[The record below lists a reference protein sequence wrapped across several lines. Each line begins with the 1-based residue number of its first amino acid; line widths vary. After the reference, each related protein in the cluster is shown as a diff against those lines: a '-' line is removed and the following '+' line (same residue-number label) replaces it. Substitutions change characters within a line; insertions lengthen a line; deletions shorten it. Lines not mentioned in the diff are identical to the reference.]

1 MSDNNTTPVPAT
13 DFIRNII
20 REDLTSG
27 KHQQIVTRFPPEPN
41 GHLHIGHAKS
51 IHLNFG
57 VANEFAG
64 KCFMRFDDTNP
75 VKEDEQYVE
84 GILKDVRW
92 LGYDWGENLT
102 YASDY
107 FEQLYEFAEELI
119 QKGNAYVESLNAK
132 EIRDLR
138 GTLTE
143 PGKDS
148 PYRERSVEENLA
160 LFRKM
165 REGEYE
171 DGSLVLRAKI
181 DMSSPNINLRDPV
194 LYRIRKV
201 SHQRTGDK
209 WCIYPLYDFT
219 HGLSDALEGVTHSL
233 CTLEFEDHRPLY
245 NWILA
250 EVSAPCLPRQIEF
263 SRLNLRYSVLSK
275 RRLIQLVEEGH
286 VEGWDDPR
294 MLTLSGLRRRG
305 YPASAVRL
313 FCERIGISKSDNNI
327 EMNVLEDCAREEL
340 DKTAP
345 RAMAVLKPLKVVIT
359 NYPENQTEEFEPAR
373 HPKNPEMGSRK
384 VPFSREI
391 YIDQD
396 DFREDPP
403 PKYFRLSPGKEVR
416 LRYAYVIRCD
426 EVIYENSKVVELRCT
441 YDQATRSGAKAE
453 GRKVKG
459 IIHWVSAQH
468 AVTTEIRLYDR
479 LFAAPHPGRND
490 PEGNFLNDLNPE
502 SVEVINDCKAEPE
515 LSATVPEDVFQFERV
530 GYFCVDAT
538 NSRPD
543 ALVFN
548 RTVTLRDTWAKLEQE
563 QSGQNL
569 RT

>member
-1 MSDNNTTPVPAT
+1 MSDIEFSHKSAT
-13 DFIRNII
+13 DFIRKII
-20 REDLTSG
+20 REDLASG

-57 VANEFAG
+57 VANEFDG
-64 KCFMRFDDTNP
+64 YCFMRFDDTNP

-84 GILKDVRW
+84 GILNDVRW
-92 LGYDWGENLT
+92 LGYDWGERLT
-102 YASDY
+102 HASDY
-107 FEQLYEFAEELI
+107 FERLYEFAEELI
-119 QKGNAYVESLNAK
+119 QKGKAYVESLNAE
-132 EIRDLR
+132 EIRELR

-148 PYRERSVEENLA
+148 PYRVRSVEENMT

-165 REGEYE
+165 RGGEFE
-171 DGSLVLRAKI
+171 DGSYVLRAKI

-201 SHQRTGDK
+201 SHQRTANQ
-209 WCIYPLYDFT
+209 WCVYPLYDFT

-245 NWILA
+245 NWILE

-275 RRLIQLVEEGH
+275 RRLIQLVEEEH

-305 YPASAVRL
+305 YPAAAIRL
-313 FCERIGISKSDNNI
+313 FCERIGISKSENNI

-345 RAMAVLKPLKVVIT
+345 RVMAVLRPLKVVIT
-359 NYPENQTEEFEPAR
+359 DYPKNETEEFEPAR
-373 HPKNPEMGSRK
+373 HPKNPEMGTRTL
-384 VPFSREI
+384 PFSREI
-391 YIDQD
+391 YIDRD

-403 PKYFRLSPGKEVR
+403 PKYFRLAPGKEVR
-416 LRYAYVIRCD
+416 LRFAYVIRCN
-426 EVIYENSKVVELRCT
+426 EVIYENGKIIELRCT
-441 YDQATRSGAKAE
+441 YDKATRSGEKTE

-459 IIHWVSAQH
+459 IIHWVSIQH
-468 AVTTEIRLYDR
+468 SVSAEVRLYDR
-479 LFAAPHPGRND
+479 LFAAPYPGRDD
-490 PEGNFLNDLNPE
+490 PERDFLKDLNPE
-502 SVEVINDCKAEPE
+502 SVEIISKCKVEPALLE
-515 LSATVPEDVFQFERV
+515 AKPEDVFQFERV
-530 GYFCVDAT
+530 GYFCVDSKK
-538 NSRPD
+538 SRPE

-563 QSGQNL
+563 KNPQN
-569 RT
+569 

>member
-1 MSDNNTTPVPAT
+1 MSDNNSKAVQAN
-13 DFIRNII
+13 DFIRKII
-20 REDLTSG
+20 REDLASG
-27 KHQQIVTRFPPEPN
+27 KHQQIITRFPPEPN

-57 VANEFAG
+57 IAKEFEG

-75 VKEDEQYVE
+75 IKEDEEYVE

-92 LGYDWGENLT
+92 LGYDWSKSLT
-102 YASDY
+102 HASDY
-107 FEQLYEFAEELI
+107 FEQLYEFAEVLI
-119 QKGNAYVESLNAK
+119 QKDKAYVESLSTE
-132 EIRDLR
+132 EIREYR
-138 GTLTE
+138 GTLTSS
-143 PGKDS
+143 GKDS
-148 PYRERSVEENLA
+148 PYRERSVEENLS

-165 REGEYE
+165 RKGEY
-171 DGSLVLRAKI
+171 DDATLVLRAKI

-201 SHQRTGDK
+201 PHQRTANK

-245 NWILA
+245 NWILD
-250 EVSAPCLPRQIEF
+250 EVSAPCFPRQIEF
-263 SRLNLRYSVLSK
+263 SRLNLSYSVLSK
-275 RRLIQLVEEGH
+275 RKLIQLVEERH

-305 YPASAVRL
+305 YPASALHL
-313 FCERIGISKSDNNI
+313 FCERIGISKSENNI

-373 HPKNPEMGSRK
+373 HPKIPEMGSRK

-391 YIDQD
+391 YIDHD
-396 DFREDPP
+396 DFKEDPP

-426 EVIYENSKVVELRCT
+426 EVIYENGNVTELRCT
-441 YDQATRSGAKAE
+441 YDPKTRSGAKAE

-468 AVTTEIRLYDR
+468 SLNAEIRLYDR
-479 LFAAPHPGRND
+479 LFETPQPGRND
-490 PEGNFLNDLNPE
+490 PEGNYLNDLNRE
-502 SVEVINDCKAEPE
+502 SIKVINDCKTETE
-515 LSATVPEDVFQFERV
+515 LSNANLADVFQFERV
-530 GYFCVDAT
+530 GYFCVDAKE
-538 NSRPD
+538 SRQD
-543 ALVFN
+543 MLVFN

-563 QSGQNL
+563 YSIQD
-569 RT
+569 

>member
-1 MSDNNTTPVPAT
+1 MSDNNSKAVQAN
-13 DFIRNII
+13 DFIRKII
-20 REDLTSG
+20 REDLASG

-57 VANEFAG
+57 IAREFEG

-75 VKEDEQYVE
+75 IKEDEEYVE

-92 LGYDWGENLT
+92 LGYDWSKSLT
-102 YASDY
+102 HASDY
-107 FEQLYEFAEELI
+107 FEQLYEFAEVLI
-119 QKGNAYVESLNAK
+119 QKDKAYVESLSTE
-132 EIRDLR
+132 EIREYR
-138 GTLTE
+138 GTLTSS
-143 PGKDS
+143 GKDS
-148 PYRERSVEENLA
+148 PYRERSVEENLS

-165 REGEYE
+165 RKGEY
-171 DGSLVLRAKI
+171 DDATLVLRAKI

-201 SHQRTGDK
+201 PHQRTANK

-245 NWILA
+245 NWILD
-250 EVSAPCLPRQIEF
+250 EVSAPCFPRQIEF
-263 SRLNLRYSVLSK
+263 SRLNLSYSVLSK
-275 RRLIQLVEEGH
+275 RRLIQLVEERH

-305 YPASAVRL
+305 YPASALHL
-313 FCERIGISKSDNNI
+313 FCERIGISKSENNI

-373 HPKNPEMGSRK
+373 HPKIPEMGSRK

-391 YIDQD
+391 YIDHD
-396 DFREDPP
+396 DFKEDPP

-426 EVIYENSKVVELRCT
+426 EVIYENGNVTELRCT
-441 YDQATRSGAKAE
+441 YDPKTRSGAKAE

-468 AVTTEIRLYDR
+468 SLNAEIRLYDR
-479 LFAAPHPGRND
+479 LFEAPQPGRND
-490 PEGNFLNDLNPE
+490 PEGNYLNDLNRE
-502 SVEVINDCKAEPE
+502 SIKVINDCKTETE
-515 LSATVPEDVFQFERV
+515 LSNANLADVFQFERV
-530 GYFCVDAT
+530 GYFCVDAKE
-538 NSRPD
+538 SRQD
-543 ALVFN
+543 MLVFN

-563 QSGQNL
+563 YSIQD
-569 RT
+569 

>member
-1 MSDNNTTPVPAT
+1 MSDNNSTPVTAT

-20 REDLTSG
+20 REDLASG

-57 VANEFAG
+57 VAKEFSG

-92 LGYDWGENLT
+92 LGYDWGKSQT
-102 YASDY
+102 HASDY

-119 QKGNAYVESLNAK
+119 QKGKAYVESLSAE
-132 EIRDLR
+132 EIREFR
-138 GTLTE
+138 GSLTE
-143 PGKDS
+143 AGKNS

-171 DGSLVLRAKI
+171 DGTLVLRAKI

-201 SHQRTGDK
+201 SHQRTADK

-219 HGLSDALEGVTHSL
+219 HGLSDSLEGVTHSL

-313 FCERIGISKSDNNI
+313 FCERIGISKSANNI

-373 HPKNPEMGSRK
+373 HPKNPEMGTRK

-426 EVIYENSKVVELRCT
+426 EVIYENDKVVELRCT
-441 YDQATRSGAKAE
+441 YDKATRSGAKAE

-459 IIHWVSAQH
+459 IIHWVSTQH
-468 AVTTEIRLYDR
+468 AVNTEIRLYDR
-479 LFAAPHPGRND
+479 LFSAPNPGRND
-490 PEGNFLNDLNPE
+490 PAGNFINDLNPE
-502 SVEVINDCKAEPE
+502 SVEIISDCKAEPE
-515 LSATVPEDVFQFERV
+515 LSTANPEDVFQFERV
-530 GYFCVDAT
+530 GYFCVDAKD
-538 NSRPD
+538 SRPD

-563 QSGQNL
+563 HSGQN
-569 RT
+569 

>member
-515 LSATVPEDVFQFERV
+515 LSTAVPEDVFQFERV
-530 GYFCVDAT
+530 GYFCVDAN

-563 QSGQNL
+563 QSGQN
-569 RT
+569 

>member
-1 MSDNNTTPVPAT
+1 MSNNNSTPVQAT

-20 REDLTSG
+20 REDLASA

-57 VANEFAG
+57 VAKEFSG

-92 LGYDWGENLT
+92 LGYDWGKSQT
-102 YASDY
+102 HASDY

-119 QKGNAYVESLNAK
+119 QKGKAYVESLNAE
-132 EIRDLR
+132 EIREFR
-138 GTLTE
+138 GSLTE
-143 PGKDS
+143 AGKNS

-171 DGSLVLRAKI
+171 DGTLVLRAKI

-201 SHQRTGDK
+201 SHQRTADK

-219 HGLSDALEGVTHSL
+219 HGLSDSLEGVTHSL

-313 FCERIGISKSDNNI
+313 FCQRIGISKSANNI

-340 DKTAP
+340 DKTVP

-373 HPKNPEMGSRK
+373 HPKNPEMGTRK

-426 EVIYENSKVVELRCT
+426 EVIYENGEVVELRCT

-459 IIHWVSAQH
+459 IIHWVSTQH
-468 AVTTEIRLYDR
+468 AVNTEIRLYDR
-479 LFAAPHPGRND
+479 LFSAPNPGRND
-490 PEGNFLNDLNPE
+490 PAGNFINDLNPE
-502 SVEVINDCKAEPE
+502 SVEIISDCKAEPE
-515 LSATVPEDVFQFERV
+515 LSTANPEDVFQFERV
-530 GYFCVDAT
+530 GYFCVDAKD
-538 NSRPD
+538 SRPD

-563 QSGQNL
+563 HSGQN
-569 RT
+569 

>member
-1 MSDNNTTPVPAT
+1 MSDNNSKAVQAN
-13 DFIRNII
+13 DFIRKII
-20 REDLTSG
+20 REDLASG

-57 VANEFAG
+57 IAREFEG

-75 VKEDEQYVE
+75 IKEDEEYVE

-92 LGYDWGENLT
+92 LGYDWSKSLT
-102 YASDY
+102 HASDY
-107 FEQLYEFAEELI
+107 FEQLYEFAEVLI
-119 QKGNAYVESLNAK
+119 QKDKAYVESLSTE
-132 EIRDLR
+132 EIREYR
-138 GTLTE
+138 GTLTSS
-143 PGKDS
+143 GKDS
-148 PYRERSVEENLA
+148 PYRERSVEENLS

-165 REGEYE
+165 RKGEY
-171 DGSLVLRAKI
+171 DDATLVLRAKI

-201 SHQRTGDK
+201 PHQRTANK

-245 NWILA
+245 NWILD
-250 EVSAPCLPRQIEF
+250 EVSAPCFPRQIEF
-263 SRLNLRYSVLSK
+263 SRLNLSYSVLSK
-275 RRLIQLVEEGH
+275 RRLIQLVEERH

-305 YPASAVRL
+305 YPASALHL
-313 FCERIGISKSDNNI
+313 FCERIGISKSENNI

-373 HPKNPEMGSRK
+373 HPKFPEMGSRK

-391 YIDQD
+391 YIDHD
-396 DFREDPP
+396 DFKEDPP

-426 EVIYENSKVVELRCT
+426 EVIYENGNVTELRCT
-441 YDQATRSGAKAE
+441 YDPKTRSGAKAE

-468 AVTTEIRLYDR
+468 SLNAEIRLYDR
-479 LFAAPHPGRND
+479 LFEAPQPGRND
-490 PEGNFLNDLNPE
+490 PEGNYLNDLNRE
-502 SVEVINDCKAEPE
+502 SIKVINDCKTETE
-515 LSATVPEDVFQFERV
+515 LSNANLADVFQFERV
-530 GYFCVDAT
+530 GYFCVDAKE
-538 NSRPD
+538 SRQD
-543 ALVFN
+543 MLVFN

-563 QSGQNL
+563 YSIQD
-569 RT
+569 

>member
-1 MSDNNTTPVPAT
+1 MSDKNSTPSPAT

-20 REDLTSG
+20 SGDLDSG
-27 KHQQIVTRFPPEPN
+27 KHQHIVTRFPPEPN

-51 IHLNFG
+51 ICLNFG
-57 VANEFAG
+57 VANDFDG

-75 VKEDEQYVE
+75 VKEDDEYVE
-84 GILKDVRW
+84 GILRDVRW
-92 LGYDWGENLT
+92 LGFDWGERLT
-102 YASDY
+102 HASDY
-107 FEQLYEFAEELI
+107 FEQLYLFAEELI
-119 QKGNAYVESLNAK
+119 QKGKAYVESQNAD
-132 EIRDLR
+132 EIRELR

-143 PGKDS
+143 PGKNS
-148 PYRERSVEENLA
+148 PFRERSVGDNLT

-165 REGEYE
+165 RGGEFE
-171 DGSLVLRAKI
+171 DGTHVLRAKI
-181 DMSSPNINLRDPV
+181 DMASPNINLRDPV
-194 LYRIRKV
+194 LYRIRKI
-201 SHQRTGDK
+201 SHQRTADQ

-245 NWILA
+245 EWILA

-263 SRLNLRYSVLSK
+263 SRLNLRYTVLSK

-286 VEGWDDPR
+286 VNGWDDPR

-305 YPASAVRL
+305 YPPSAIRL
-313 FCERIGISKSDNNI
+313 FCKRIGISKSENNI
-327 EMNVLEDCAREEL
+327 EISVLEDCAREEL

-345 RAMAVLKPLKVVIT
+345 RAMAVLNPLKVVIT
-359 NYPENQTEEFEPAR
+359 NYPEDKTEEFEPAR
-373 HPKNPEMGSRK
+373 HPKNPDMGTRK

-403 PKYFRLSPGKEVR
+403 PKYFRLAPGKEVR
-416 LRYAYVIRCD
+416 LRFAYVIRCE
-426 EVIYENSKVVELRCT
+426 EVIYDSSGKVIELHCT

-459 IIHWVSAQH
+459 IIHWVSIQH
-468 AVTTEIRLYDR
+468 SVPVEVRLYDR
-479 LFAAPHPGRND
+479 LFVNPSPGSND
-490 PEGNFLNDLNPE
+490 PDGNFLNDLNPDSIE
-502 SVEVINDCKAEPE
+502 TVTSCRVEPGLLKAEPE
-515 LSATVPEDVFQFERV
+515 DIYQFERV
-530 GYFCVDAT
+530 GYFCVDSKE
-538 NSRPD
+538 SRPE

-563 QSGQNL
+563 NSGQN
-569 RT
+569 

>member
-1 MSDNNTTPVPAT
+1 MSDNNTKAVQAN

-20 REDLTSG
+20 REDLASG

-57 VANEFAG
+57 IAKEFEG

-75 VKEDEQYVE
+75 IKEDEEYVE

-92 LGYDWGENLT
+92 LGYDWSKSLT
-102 YASDY
+102 HASDY
-107 FEQLYEFAEELI
+107 FEQLYEFAEVLI
-119 QKGNAYVESLNAK
+119 QKDKAYVESLSAE
-132 EIRDLR
+132 EIREYR
-138 GTLTE
+138 GTLTSS
-143 PGKDS
+143 GKNS
-148 PYRERSVEENLA
+148 PYRERSVEENLS

-165 REGEYE
+165 RKGEY
-171 DGSLVLRAKI
+171 DDATLVLRAKI

-201 SHQRTGDK
+201 PHQRTANK

-245 NWILA
+245 NWILD
-250 EVSAPCLPRQIEF
+250 EVSAPCFPRQIEF
-263 SRLNLRYSVLSK
+263 SRLNLSYSVLSK
-275 RRLIQLVEEGH
+275 RKLIQLVEERH

-305 YPASAVRL
+305 YPASAVHL
-313 FCERIGISKSDNNI
+313 FCERIGISKSENNI

-373 HPKNPEMGSRK
+373 HPKIPEMGSRK

-391 YIDQD
+391 YIDHD
-396 DFREDPP
+396 DFKEDPP

-426 EVIYENSKVVELRCT
+426 EVIYENGNVTELRCT
-441 YDQATRSGAKAE
+441 YDPKTRSGAKAE

-468 AVTTEIRLYDR
+468 SLNAEIRLYDR
-479 LFAAPHPGRND
+479 LFEAPQPGRND
-490 PEGNFLNDLNPE
+490 PEGNYLNDLNRE
-502 SVEVINDCKAEPE
+502 SIKVINDCKTETE
-515 LSATVPEDVFQFERV
+515 LSNANPADVFQFERV
-530 GYFCVDAT
+530 GYFCVDAKE
-538 NSRPD
+538 SRQD
-543 ALVFN
+543 MLVFN

-563 QSGQNL
+563 YSIQD
-569 RT
+569 

>member
-1 MSDNNTTPVPAT
+1 MSDKNSTPSPAT

-20 REDLTSG
+20 SADLDSG
-27 KHQQIVTRFPPEPN
+27 KHQHIVTRFPPEPN
-41 GHLHIGHAKS
+41 GQLHIGHAKS
-51 IHLNFG
+51 ICLNFG
-57 VANEFAG
+57 VANDFDG

-75 VKEDEQYVE
+75 VKEDDEYVE
-84 GILKDVRW
+84 GILRDVRW
-92 LGYDWGENLT
+92 LGFDWDEGLT
-102 YASDY
+102 HASDY
-107 FEQLYEFAEELI
+107 FEQLYLFAEELI
-119 QKGNAYVESLNAK
+119 QKGKAYVESQNAD
-132 EIRDLR
+132 EIRELR

-143 PGKDS
+143 PGKNS
-148 PYRERSVEENLA
+148 PFRERSVGDNLT

-165 REGEYE
+165 RGGEFE
-171 DGSLVLRAKI
+171 DGTHVLRAKI
-181 DMSSPNINLRDPV
+181 DMASPNINLRDPV
-194 LYRIRKV
+194 LYRIRKI
-201 SHQRTGDK
+201 SHQRTADQ

-245 NWILA
+245 EWILA

-263 SRLNLRYSVLSK
+263 SRLNLRYTVLSK

-286 VEGWDDPR
+286 VNGWDDPR

-305 YPASAVRL
+305 YPPSAIRL
-313 FCERIGISKSDNNI
+313 FCKRIGISKSENNI
-327 EMNVLEDCAREEL
+327 EMSVLEDCAREEL

-345 RAMAVLKPLKVVIT
+345 RAMAVLNPLKVVIT
-359 NYPENQTEEFEPAR
+359 NYPEDKTEEFEPAR
-373 HPKNPEMGSRK
+373 HPKNPDMGTRK

-403 PKYFRLSPGKEVR
+403 PKYFRLAPGKEVR
-416 LRYAYVIRCD
+416 LRFAYVIRCE
-426 EVIYENSKVVELRCT
+426 EVIYDSSGKVIELHCT

-459 IIHWVSAQH
+459 VIHWVSIQH
-468 AVTTEIRLYDR
+468 SVPVEVRLYDR
-479 LFAAPHPGRND
+479 LFVNRSPGSDD
-490 PEGNFLNDLNPE
+490 PGGNFLNDLNPDSIE
-502 SVEVINDCKAEPE
+502 TVTSCRVEPGLLKVEP
-515 LSATVPEDVFQFERV
+515 DDIYQFERV
-530 GYFCVDAT
+530 GYFCVDSKE
-538 NSRPD
+538 SRPE

-563 QSGQNL
+563 NSGQN
-569 RT
+569 

>member
-1 MSDNNTTPVPAT
+1 MSDIEFSHKSAT
-13 DFIRNII
+13 DFIRKII
-20 REDLTSG
+20 REDLASG

-57 VANEFAG
+57 VANEFDG
-64 KCFMRFDDTNP
+64 YCFMRFDDTNP

-84 GILKDVRW
+84 GILNDVRW
-92 LGYDWGENLT
+92 LGYDWGERLT
-102 YASDY
+102 HASDY
-107 FEQLYEFAEELI
+107 FERLYEFAEEMI
-119 QKGNAYVESLNAK
+119 QKGKAYVESLNAE
-132 EIRDLR
+132 EIRELR

-148 PYRERSVEENLA
+148 PYRVRSVEENMT

-165 REGEYE
+165 RGGEFE
-171 DGSLVLRAKI
+171 DGSHVLRAKI

-201 SHQRTGDK
+201 SHQRTANQ
-209 WCIYPLYDFT
+209 WCVYPLYDFT

-245 NWILA
+245 NWILE

-275 RRLIQLVEEGH
+275 RRLIQLVEEEH

-305 YPASAVRL
+305 YPAAAIRL
-313 FCERIGISKSDNNI
+313 FCERIGISKSENNI

-345 RAMAVLKPLKVVIT
+345 RVMAVLRPLKVVIT
-359 NYPENQTEEFEPAR
+359 DYPKNETEEFEPAR
-373 HPKNPEMGSRK
+373 HPKNPEMGTRTL
-384 VPFSREI
+384 PFSREI
-391 YIDQD
+391 YIDRD

-403 PKYFRLSPGKEVR
+403 PKYFRLAPGKEVR
-416 LRYAYVIRCD
+416 LRFAYVIRCN
-426 EVIYENSKVVELRCT
+426 EVIYENGKIIELRCT
-441 YDQATRSGAKAE
+441 YDKATRSGVKAE
-453 GRKVKG
+453 GRTVKG
-459 IIHWVSAQH
+459 IIHWVSIQH
-468 AVTTEIRLYDR
+468 SVSAEVRLYDR
-479 LFAAPHPGRND
+479 LFAAPYPGRDD
-490 PEGNFLNDLNPE
+490 PERDFLKDLNPE
-502 SVEVINDCKAEPE
+502 SVEIISKCKVEPALLE
-515 LSATVPEDVFQFERV
+515 AKPEDVFQFERV
-530 GYFCVDAT
+530 GYFCVDSKK
-538 NSRPD
+538 SRPE

-563 QSGQNL
+563 KNPQN
-569 RT
+569 

>member
-530 GYFCVDAT
+530 GYFCVDAKD
-538 NSRPD
+538 SRPD

-563 QSGQNL
+563 QSGQN
-569 RT
+569 

>member
-1 MSDNNTTPVPAT
+1 MSDNNTAPVPVT

-20 REDLTSG
+20 REDLASG
-27 KHQQIVTRFPPEPN
+27 KHKQIVTRFPPEPN

-563 QSGQNL
+563 QSGQN
-569 RT
+569 

>member
-1 MSDNNTTPVPAT
+1 MSDNNSKAVQAN
-13 DFIRNII
+13 DFIRKII
-20 REDLTSG
+20 REDLASG
-27 KHQQIVTRFPPEPN
+27 KHQQIITRFPPEPN

-57 VANEFAG
+57 IAKEFEG

-75 VKEDEQYVE
+75 IKEDEEYVE

-92 LGYDWGENLT
+92 LGYDWSKSLT
-102 YASDY
+102 HASDY
-107 FEQLYEFAEELI
+107 FEQLYEFAEVLI
-119 QKGNAYVESLNAK
+119 QKDKAYVESLSTE
-132 EIRDLR
+132 EIREYR
-138 GTLTE
+138 GTLTSS
-143 PGKDS
+143 GKDS
-148 PYRERSVEENLA
+148 PYRERSVEENLS

-165 REGEYE
+165 RKGEY
-171 DGSLVLRAKI
+171 DDATLVLRAKI

-201 SHQRTGDK
+201 PHQRTANK

-245 NWILA
+245 NWILD
-250 EVSAPCLPRQIEF
+250 EVSAPCFPRQIEF
-263 SRLNLRYSVLSK
+263 SRLNLSYSVLSK
-275 RRLIQLVEEGH
+275 RKLIQLVEERH

-305 YPASAVRL
+305 YPASALHL
-313 FCERIGISKSDNNI
+313 FCERIGISKSENNI

-373 HPKNPEMGSRK
+373 HPKIPEMGSRK
-384 VPFSREI
+384 IPFSREI
-391 YIDQD
+391 YIDHD
-396 DFREDPP
+396 DFKEDPP

-426 EVIYENSKVVELRCT
+426 EVIYENGNVTELRCT
-441 YDQATRSGAKAE
+441 YDPKTRSGAKAE

-468 AVTTEIRLYDR
+468 SLNAEIRLYDR
-479 LFAAPHPGRND
+479 LFEAPQPGRND
-490 PEGNFLNDLNPE
+490 PEGNYLNDLNRE
-502 SVEVINDCKAEPE
+502 SIKVINDCKTETE
-515 LSATVPEDVFQFERV
+515 LSNANLADVFQFERV
-530 GYFCVDAT
+530 GYFCVDAKE
-538 NSRPD
+538 SRQD
-543 ALVFN
+543 MLVFN

-563 QSGQNL
+563 YSIQD
-569 RT
+569 

>member
-1 MSDNNTTPVPAT
+1 MSDNNTKAVQAN

-20 REDLTSG
+20 REDLASG

-57 VANEFAG
+57 IAKEFEG

-75 VKEDEQYVE
+75 IKEDEEYVE

-92 LGYDWGENLT
+92 LGYDWSKSLT
-102 YASDY
+102 HASDY
-107 FEQLYEFAEELI
+107 FEQLYEFAEVLI
-119 QKGNAYVESLNAK
+119 QKDKAYVESLSAE
-132 EIRDLR
+132 EIREYR
-138 GTLTE
+138 GTLTSS
-143 PGKDS
+143 GKNS
-148 PYRERSVEENLA
+148 PYRERSVEENLS

-165 REGEYE
+165 RKGEY
-171 DGSLVLRAKI
+171 DDATLVLRAKI

-201 SHQRTGDK
+201 PHQRTANK

-245 NWILA
+245 NWILD
-250 EVSAPCLPRQIEF
+250 EVSAPCFPRQIEF
-263 SRLNLRYSVLSK
+263 SRLNLSYSVLSK
-275 RRLIQLVEEGH
+275 RRLIQLVEERH

-305 YPASAVRL
+305 YPASAVHL
-313 FCERIGISKSDNNI
+313 FCERIGISKSENNI

-373 HPKNPEMGSRK
+373 HPKIPEMGSRK

-391 YIDQD
+391 YIDHD
-396 DFREDPP
+396 DFKEDPP

-426 EVIYENSKVVELRCT
+426 EVIYENGNVTELRCT
-441 YDQATRSGAKAE
+441 YDPKTRSGTKAE

-468 AVTTEIRLYDR
+468 SLNAEIRLYDR
-479 LFAAPHPGRND
+479 LFEAPQPGRND
-490 PEGNFLNDLNPE
+490 PEGNYLNDLNRE
-502 SVEVINDCKAEPE
+502 SIKVINDCKTETE
-515 LSATVPEDVFQFERV
+515 LSNANLADVFQFERV
-530 GYFCVDAT
+530 GYFCVDAKE
-538 NSRPD
+538 SRQD
-543 ALVFN
+543 MLVFN

-563 QSGQNL
+563 YSIQD
-569 RT
+569 

>member
-1 MSDNNTTPVPAT
+1 MSNNNSTPVPAT

-20 REDLTSG
+20 REDLASA

-57 VANEFAG
+57 VANEFDG

-92 LGYDWGENLT
+92 LGYDWGESLT
-102 YASDY
+102 HASDY

-119 QKGNAYVESLNAK
+119 QKGKAYVESLNVE
-132 EIRDLR
+132 EIREFR

-148 PYRERSVEENLA
+148 PYRERSVEENML

-171 DGSLVLRAKI
+171 DGSIVLRAKI

-201 SHQRTGDK
+201 SHQRTADK

-313 FCERIGISKSDNNI
+313 FCQRIGISKSANNI

-373 HPKNPEMGSRK
+373 HPKNPEMGTRK

-426 EVIYENSKVVELRCT
+426 EVIYENGEVVELRCT

-459 IIHWVSAQH
+459 IIHWVSVQHSVTAQVH
-468 AVTTEIRLYDR
+468 LYDR
-479 LFAAPHPGRND
+479 LFAAPYPGRDD
-490 PEGNFLNDLNPE
+490 PAGNFINDLNPN
-502 SVEVINDCKAEPE
+502 SVEIIADCKAEPE
-515 LSATVPEDVFQFERV
+515 LIAAEPEDVFQFERV
-530 GYFCVDAT
+530 GYFCVDAKK
-538 NSRPD
+538 SRPD

-563 QSGQNL
+563 QSGQN
-569 RT
+569 

>member
-1 MSDNNTTPVPAT
+1 MSDIEFSHKSAT
-13 DFIRNII
+13 DFIRKII
-20 REDLTSG
+20 REDLASG

-57 VANEFAG
+57 VANEFDG
-64 KCFMRFDDTNP
+64 YCFMRFDDTNP

-84 GILKDVRW
+84 GILNDVRW
-92 LGYDWGENLT
+92 LGYDWGERLT
-102 YASDY
+102 HASDY
-107 FEQLYEFAEELI
+107 FERLYEFAEELI
-119 QKGNAYVESLNAK
+119 QKGKAYVESLNAE
-132 EIRDLR
+132 EIRELR

-148 PYRERSVEENLA
+148 PYRVRSVEENMT

-165 REGEYE
+165 RGGEFE
-171 DGSLVLRAKI
+171 DGSHVLRAKI

-201 SHQRTGDK
+201 SHQRTANQ
-209 WCIYPLYDFT
+209 WCVYPLYDFT

-245 NWILA
+245 NWILE

-275 RRLIQLVEEGH
+275 RRLIQLVEEEH

-305 YPASAVRL
+305 YPAAAIRL
-313 FCERIGISKSDNNI
+313 FCERIGISKSENNI

-345 RAMAVLKPLKVVIT
+345 RVMAVLRPLKVVIT
-359 NYPENQTEEFEPAR
+359 DYPKNETEEFEPAR
-373 HPKNPEMGSRK
+373 HPKNPEMGTRTL
-384 VPFSREI
+384 PFSREI
-391 YIDQD
+391 YIDRD

-403 PKYFRLSPGKEVR
+403 PKYFRLAPGKEVR
-416 LRYAYVIRCD
+416 LRFAYVIRCN
-426 EVIYENSKVVELRCT
+426 EVIYENGKIIELRCT
-441 YDQATRSGAKAE
+441 YDKATRSGVKTE

-459 IIHWVSAQH
+459 IIHWVSIQH
-468 AVTTEIRLYDR
+468 SVSAEVRLYDR
-479 LFAAPHPGRND
+479 LFAAPYPGRDD
-490 PEGNFLNDLNPE
+490 PERDFLKDLNPE
-502 SVEVINDCKAEPE
+502 SVEIISKCKVEPALLE
-515 LSATVPEDVFQFERV
+515 AKPEDVFQFERV
-530 GYFCVDAT
+530 GYFCVDSKK
-538 NSRPD
+538 SRPE

-563 QSGQNL
+563 KNPQN
-569 RT
+569 

>member
-563 QSGQNL
+563 QSGQN
-569 RT
+569 

>member
-1 MSDNNTTPVPAT
+1 MSDNNSTPVTAT

-20 REDLTSG
+20 REDLASG

-57 VANEFAG
+57 VAKEFSG

-92 LGYDWGENLT
+92 LGYDWGKSQT
-102 YASDY
+102 HASDY

-119 QKGNAYVESLNAK
+119 QKGKAYVESLNAE
-132 EIRDLR
+132 EIREFR
-138 GTLTE
+138 GSLTE
-143 PGKDS
+143 AGKNS

-201 SHQRTGDK
+201 SHQRTADK

-219 HGLSDALEGVTHSL
+219 HGLSDSLEGVTHSL

-313 FCERIGISKSDNNI
+313 FCERIGISKSANNI

-373 HPKNPEMGSRK
+373 HPKNPEMGTRK

-426 EVIYENSKVVELRCT
+426 EVIYENDKVVELRCT
-441 YDQATRSGAKAE
+441 YDKATRSGAKAE

-459 IIHWVSAQH
+459 IIHWVSTQH
-468 AVTTEIRLYDR
+468 AVNY
-479 LFAAPHPGRND
+479 
-490 PEGNFLNDLNPE
+490 GNSFVRPTFFRT
-502 SVEVINDCKAEPE
+502 K
-515 LSATVPEDVFQFERV
+515 
-530 GYFCVDAT
+530 
-538 NSRPD
+538 SR
-543 ALVFN
+543 
-548 RTVTLRDTWAKLEQE
+548 T
-563 QSGQNL
+563 
-569 RT
+569 

>member
-1 MSDNNTTPVPAT
+1 MSDNNSKAVQAN
-13 DFIRNII
+13 DFIRKII
-20 REDLTSG
+20 REDLASG
-27 KHQQIVTRFPPEPN
+27 KHQQIITRFPPEPN

-57 VANEFAG
+57 IAKEFEG

-75 VKEDEQYVE
+75 IKEDEEYVE

-92 LGYDWGENLT
+92 LGYDWSKSLT
-102 YASDY
+102 HASDY
-107 FEQLYEFAEELI
+107 FEQLYEFAEVLI
-119 QKGNAYVESLNAK
+119 QKDKAYVESLSTE
-132 EIRDLR
+132 EIREYR
-138 GTLTE
+138 GTLTSS
-143 PGKDS
+143 GKDS
-148 PYRERSVEENLA
+148 PYRERSVEENLS

-165 REGEYE
+165 RKGEY
-171 DGSLVLRAKI
+171 DDATLVLRAKI

-201 SHQRTGDK
+201 PHQRTANK

-245 NWILA
+245 NWILD
-250 EVSAPCLPRQIEF
+250 EVSAPCFPRQIEF
-263 SRLNLRYSVLSK
+263 SRLNLSYSVLSK
-275 RRLIQLVEEGH
+275 RKLIQLVEERH

-305 YPASAVRL
+305 YPASAVHL
-313 FCERIGISKSDNNI
+313 FCERIGISKSENNI

-373 HPKNPEMGSRK
+373 HPKIPEMGSRK

-391 YIDQD
+391 YIDHD
-396 DFREDPP
+396 DFMEDPP

-426 EVIYENSKVVELRCT
+426 EVIYENGNVTELRCT
-441 YDQATRSGAKAE
+441 YDPKTRSGAKAE

-468 AVTTEIRLYDR
+468 SLNAEIRLYDR
-479 LFAAPHPGRND
+479 LFETPQPGRND
-490 PEGNFLNDLNPE
+490 PEGNYLNDLNRE
-502 SVEVINDCKAEPE
+502 SIKVINDCKTETE
-515 LSATVPEDVFQFERV
+515 LSNANLADVFQFERV
-530 GYFCVDAT
+530 GYFCVDAKE
-538 NSRPD
+538 SRQD
-543 ALVFN
+543 MLVFN

-563 QSGQNL
+563 YSIQD
-569 RT
+569 

>member
-1 MSDNNTTPVPAT
+1 MSDNNSSPIPAT

-20 REDLTSG
+20 REDLASG

-57 VANEFAG
+57 VANEFDG

-75 VKEDEQYVE
+75 VKEDEEYVE

-92 LGYDWGENLT
+92 LGYDWGERLT

-119 QKGNAYVESLNAK
+119 QKGKAYVESLNAE
-132 EIRDLR
+132 EIREMR

-148 PYRERSVEENLA
+148 PFRERSIEENMT

-165 REGEYE
+165 RGGEFE
-171 DGSLVLRAKI
+171 DGSHVLRAKI

-201 SHQRTGDK
+201 SHQRTEDK

-245 NWILA
+245 EWILA

-305 YPASAVRL
+305 FPASAIRL
-313 FCERIGISKSDNNI
+313 FCERIGISKSANNI

-345 RAMAVLKPLKVVIT
+345 RAMAVLRPLKVVIT

-373 HPKNPEMGSRK
+373 HPKNPEMGTRT
-384 VPFSREI
+384 VPFSKEI

-403 PKYFRLSPGKEVR
+403 PKYFRLAPGKEVR

-426 EVIYENSKVVELRCT
+426 EVIYENGKVSELRCT
-441 YDQATRSGAKAE
+441 YDKATRSGAKAE

-459 IIHWVSAQH
+459 IIHWVSIQH
-468 AVTTEIRLYDR
+468 SVSAEVRLYYR
-479 LFAAPHPGRND
+479 LFAAPYPGRDD
-490 PEGNFLNDLNPE
+490 PERDFLKDLNPE
-502 SVEVINDCKAEPE
+502 SVEIISKCKVEPALLE
-515 LSATVPEDVFQFERV
+515 AKPEDVFQFERV
-530 GYFCVDAT
+530 GYFCADSK
-538 NSRPD
+538 NSRPET
-543 ALVFN
+543 LVFN

-563 QSGQNL
+563 QSGQN
-569 RT
+569 